1 MKICKKF
8 HPPGYYAGIYI
19 YIIFIFCNIEILVN
33 FLIEKL
39 VEIAL
44 EKYIY
49 PRNNSQF
56 FVVKKTTT
64 SKDRVPNEVNKKVN
78 IS

>member
-1 MKICKKF
+1 
-8 HPPGYYAGIYI
+8 
-19 YIIFIFCNIEILVN
+19 VN